1 MEQATLDAVMHGL
14 YRDCALSLD
23 LFIQMCDGQY
33 EELFDRQALEALKG
47 KIGDRG
53 STSEEEFRVRYNI
66 ARDPRD
72 ALSDGSIQKLQ
83 RDIEK
88 FMELPHTGDTGRH
101 AVSYH
106 YKFGYQL
113 GRRYASSCSFQ
124 NITGQLRKLLAAKFY
139 WDIDFENSYPTILF
153 HLSTQRGLAEA
164 GIPVMARYLHDR
176 EACLHEIMA
185 FYEVTRD
192 AAKNCFIAHCH
203 GGGMDGREKKG
214 WMNEWGVGDD
224 VRIKVSRQGH
234 LKLVGD
240 FKVECNRICEFLL
253 GQYPEF
259 KDLICQV
266 NQRLPANEQKV
277 GRMGHFSALSWLMA
291 TLEDGLLRHLETF
304 LTSKGYQV
312 DSLEFDGLKPRRNG
326 DTGAFPEPIL
336 RDAEAYLAAQTLR
349 GGVHIPMKL
358 AEKPLRCGYEL

>member
-1 MEQATLDAVMHGL
+1 VLVKIPFTSERVPVGSLAGRISVMEQATLDAVMHGL

-113 GRRYASSCSFQ
+113 GRRYASSCSF
-124 NITGQLRKLLAAKFY
+124 
-139 WDIDFENSYPTILF
+139 
-153 HLSTQRGLAEA
+153 
-164 GIPVMARYLHDR
+164 
-176 EACLHEIMA
+176 
-185 FYEVTRD
+185 
-192 AAKNCFIAHCH
+192 
-203 GGGMDGREKKG
+203 
-214 WMNEWGVGDD
+214 
-224 VRIKVSRQGH
+224 
-234 LKLVGD
+234 
-240 FKVECNRICEFLL
+240 
-253 GQYPEF
+253 
-259 KDLICQV
+259 
-266 NQRLPANEQKV
+266 
-277 GRMGHFSALSWLMA
+277 
-291 TLEDGLLRHLETF
+291 
-304 LTSKGYQV
+304 
-312 DSLEFDGLKPRRNG
+312 
-326 DTGAFPEPIL
+326 
-336 RDAEAYLAAQTLR
+336 
-349 GGVHIPMKL
+349 
-358 AEKPLRCGYEL
+358 